1 MSESEKHAPRL
12 TSDAFF
18 QSAMDELGLDEEMQY
33 LLRTPF
39 RVVQLELPL
48 RKHDDT
54 LTVFT
59 GFRVQHNNSRGPF
72 KGGLR
77 YHPAMD
83 ATHAR
88 ELAALMTWKTALAG
102 LPLGGGKG
110 GINCNPRELTTS
122 ELEQLTKQFTQRMG
136 DVIGPRVDV
145 MAPDVGTGPREMAWI
160 YDAYTRMRGD
170 NPSVVTGKPLA
181 LGGSPGRT
189 EATGRGV
196 ATVAEW
202 AAKEDDFPLKGAT
215 VAIQGFGNVGRYAAL
230 YLSQA
235 GAKVVAVSDVDG
247 GLGND
252 KGLDVAALGE
262 AMENGTIT
270 SVSEATDKGDAMN
283 NDALLGMEV
292 DMLIPAAL
300 GGAIHKDNADS
311 VRARMIVEAA
321 NMPLTPDADRALRQR
336 GVTIVP
342 DILANAGGVTVS
354 YLEWVQNREGDRWSE
369 AEVNEKLEK
378 RLREAWQAVTRRAN
392 AEDVTY
398 RAAAYLV
405 AVERVKKATTLRGF
419 Q

>member
-1 MSESEKHAPRL
+1 
-12 TSDAFF
+12 
-18 QSAMDELGLDEEMQY
+18 
-33 LLRTPF
+33 
-39 RVVQLELPL
+39 
-48 RKHDDT
+48 
-54 LTVFT
+54 
-59 GFRVQHNNSRGPF
+59 
-72 KGGLR
+72 
-77 YHPAMD
+77 
-83 ATHAR
+83 
-88 ELAALMTWKTALAG
+88 
-102 LPLGGGKG
+102 
-110 GINCNPRELTTS
+110 
-122 ELEQLTKQFTQRMG
+122 
-136 DVIGPRVDV
+136 
-145 MAPDVGTGPREMAWI
+145 
-160 YDAYTRMRGD
+160 
-170 NPSVVTGKPLA
+170 
-181 LGGSPGRT
+181 
-189 EATGRGV
+189 V

-336 GVTIVP
+336 GVSIVP